1 MNQGKKKWNVTP
13 YFYLIPSLLVFG
25 VFLFYPFFKTVYLS
39 LYKTNKMGQA
49 KLFVGLGNYKELLSS
64 PSFLNS
70 LKVTLIFV
78 LIVVVGSMFLG
89 LVAAVLCNKA
99 FPGIRFFSTAYA
111 LPMAIAS
118 SSAAMIFQIML
129 HPSVGIV
136 NKLLGLNI
144 NWLNDPKTALYC
156 VAILTAWLNSGIN
169 FLYFSAG
176 LGNIDETIYER
187 ASVDGASGIQQF
199 FSLTLPGLSP
209 IMFYTLV
216 VNIIQAF
223 QSFGQIKI
231 LTEGGPNEST
241 NVIVY
246 SIYRDAFFNYRF
258 RKCSGSIRYFVY
270 YYYAHHSGDVPYGE
284 ERSYLL
290 MTDTKNMVLEG
301 FRENTMTKEQLL
313 ALKTQ
318 MNAKA
323 LAKRRTRT
331 GIRLAANF
339 VMAFVILLPLLY
351 ALSIAFMPS
360 GELFTM
366 ELNLLAK
373 ESNTQQFSRCSGKCT
388 AASVY
393 FKLFYY
399 GRMHYHWTDYYMF
412 TFCFC
417 IFFFGI

>member
-1 MNQGKKKWNVTP
+1 MNTGKKKKINLAP
-13 YFYLIPSLLVFG
+13 YGYLLPCMAVFA
-25 VFLFYPFFKTVYLS
+25 VFLFYPFFKTIYLS
-39 LYKTNKMGQA
+39 LYKTNKMGEA
-49 KLFVGLGNYKELLSS
+49 KLFVGLGNYTELLSS
-64 PSFLNS
+64 ASFRNS

-78 LIVVVGSMFLG
+78 VIVVLGSMLLG
-89 LVAAVLCNKA
+89 MIAAVLCNKA

-136 NKLLGLNI
+136 NKLLGLDI

-187 ASVDGASGIQQF
+187 ASVDGASGVQQF
-199 FSLTLPGLSP
+199 FTLTLPGLSP

-258 RKCSGSIRYFVY
+258 GS
-270 YYYAHHSGDVPYGE
+270 
-284 ERSYLL
+284 
-290 MTDTKNMVLEG
+290 
-301 FRENTMTKEQLL
+301 
-313 ALKTQ
+313 
-318 MNAKA
+318 
-323 LAKRRTRT
+323 
-331 GIRLAANF
+331 AA
-339 VMAFVILLPLLY
+339 AQSVILFFIVMLITL
-351 ALSIAFMPS
+351 
-360 GELFTM
+360 
-366 ELNLLAK
+366 
-373 ESNTQQFSRCSGKCT
+373 
-388 AASVY
+388 V
-393 FKLFYY
+393 
-399 GRMHYHWTDYYMF
+399 MF
-412 TFCFC
+412 R
-417 IFFFGI
+417 IEKKGVKYS

>member
-1 MNQGKKKWNVTP
+1 MGKKSAAKINP
-13 YFYLIPSLLVFG
+13 YFYLVPSMLIFA
-25 VFLFYPFFKTVYLS
+25 VFLFYPFFKTIYLS
-39 LYKTNKMGQA
+39 LYKTNKMGEA
-49 KLFVGLGNYKELLSS
+49 KLFVGLENYKALLSS
-64 PSFLNS
+64 PSFHNS

-78 LIVVVGSMFLG
+78 SVVVIGSMILG

-129 HPSVGIV
+129 HPAVGIV
-136 NKLLGLNI
+136 NKLLNLDI
-144 NWLNDPKTALYC
+144 NWLNDPKTALWC

-258 RKCSGSIRYFVY
+258 GS
-270 YYYAHHSGDVPYGE
+270 
-284 ERSYLL
+284 
-290 MTDTKNMVLEG
+290 
-301 FRENTMTKEQLL
+301 
-313 ALKTQ
+313 
-318 MNAKA
+318 
-323 LAKRRTRT
+323 
-331 GIRLAANF
+331 AA
-339 VMAFVILLPLLY
+339 AQSVILFLIVMVITL
-351 ALSIAFMPS
+351 IMFR
-360 GELFTM
+360 M
-366 ELNLLAK
+366 EK
-373 ESNTQQFSRCSGKCT
+373 KGVK
-388 AASVY
+388 Y
-393 FKLFYY
+393 
-399 GRMHYHWTDYYMF
+399 
-412 TFCFC
+412 
-417 IFFFGI
+417 

>member
-25 VFLFYPFFKTVYLS
+25 VFLFYPFFKTVYPS

-176 LGNIDETIYER
+176 LGNIDDTIYER

-209 IMFYTLV
+209 IMFYSLV

-258 RKCSGSIRYFVY
+258 GS
-270 YYYAHHSGDVPYGE
+270 
-284 ERSYLL
+284 
-290 MTDTKNMVLEG
+290 
-301 FRENTMTKEQLL
+301 
-313 ALKTQ
+313 
-318 MNAKA
+318 
-323 LAKRRTRT
+323 
-331 GIRLAANF
+331 AA
-339 VMAFVILLPLLY
+339 AQSVILFIIIMLITLVM
-351 ALSIAFMPS
+351 FR
-360 GELFTM
+360 M
-366 ELNLLAK
+366 EK
-373 ESNTQQFSRCSGKCT
+373 KGVT
-388 AASVY
+388 Y
-393 FKLFYY
+393 
-399 GRMHYHWTDYYMF
+399 
-412 TFCFC
+412 
-417 IFFFGI
+417 

>member
-1 MNQGKKKWNVTP
+1 MGRKAGTKINP
-13 YFYLIPSLLVFG
+13 YLYLVPSMLIFA
-25 VFLFYPFFKTVYLS
+25 VFLFYPFFKTIYLS
-39 LYKTNKMGQA
+39 LYKTNKMGEA
-49 KLFVGLGNYKELLSS
+49 KLFVGLENYTDLLTS
-64 PSFLNS
+64 PSFHNS

-78 LIVVVGSMFLG
+78 SVVVIGSMLLG

-129 HPSVGIV
+129 HPAVGIV
-136 NKLLGLNI
+136 NKLLNMDI
-144 NWLNDPKTALYC
+144 NWLNDPKTALWC

-187 ASVDGASGIQQF
+187 ASVDGASSVQQF

-258 RKCSGSIRYFVY
+258 GS
-270 YYYAHHSGDVPYGE
+270 
-284 ERSYLL
+284 
-290 MTDTKNMVLEG
+290 
-301 FRENTMTKEQLL
+301 
-313 ALKTQ
+313 
-318 MNAKA
+318 
-323 LAKRRTRT
+323 
-331 GIRLAANF
+331 AA
-339 VMAFVILLPLLY
+339 AQSVILFLIVMVITL
-351 ALSIAFMPS
+351 IMFR
-360 GELFTM
+360 M
-366 ELNLLAK
+366 EK
-373 ESNTQQFSRCSGKCT
+373 KGVK
-388 AASVY
+388 Y
-393 FKLFYY
+393 
-399 GRMHYHWTDYYMF
+399 
-412 TFCFC
+412 
-417 IFFFGI
+417 

>member
-1 MNQGKKKWNVTP
+1 MGKKSAAKINP
-13 YFYLIPSLLVFG
+13 YFYLVPSMLIFA
-25 VFLFYPFFKTVYLS
+25 VFLFYPFFKTIYLS
-39 LYKTNKMGQA
+39 LYKTNKMGEA
-49 KLFVGLGNYKELLSS
+49 KLFVGLENYKALSS
-64 PSFLNS
+64 PSFHNS

-78 LIVVVGSMFLG
+78 SVVVIGSMLLG

-129 HPSVGIV
+129 HPAVGIV
-136 NKLLGLNI
+136 NKLLNLDI
-144 NWLNDPKTALYC
+144 NWLNDPKTALWC

-258 RKCSGSIRYFVY
+258 GS
-270 YYYAHHSGDVPYGE
+270 
-284 ERSYLL
+284 
-290 MTDTKNMVLEG
+290 
-301 FRENTMTKEQLL
+301 
-313 ALKTQ
+313 
-318 MNAKA
+318 
-323 LAKRRTRT
+323 
-331 GIRLAANF
+331 AA
-339 VMAFVILLPLLY
+339 AQSVILFLIVMVITL
-351 ALSIAFMPS
+351 IMFR
-360 GELFTM
+360 M
-366 ELNLLAK
+366 EK
-373 ESNTQQFSRCSGKCT
+373 KGVK
-388 AASVY
+388 Y
-393 FKLFYY
+393 
-399 GRMHYHWTDYYMF
+399 
-412 TFCFC
+412 
-417 IFFFGI
+417 

>member
-1 MNQGKKKWNVTP
+1 MGKKSAAKINP
-13 YFYLIPSLLVFG
+13 YFYLVPSMLIFA
-25 VFLFYPFFKTVYLS
+25 VFLFYPFFKTIYLS
-39 LYKTNKMGQA
+39 LYKTNKMGEA
-49 KLFVGLGNYKELLSS
+49 KLFVGLENYKALLSS
-64 PSFLNS
+64 PSFHNS

-78 LIVVVGSMFLG
+78 SVVVIGSMFLG

-129 HPSVGIV
+129 HPAVGIV
-136 NKLLGLNI
+136 NKLLNLDI
-144 NWLNDPKTALYC
+144 NWLNDPKTALWC

-223 QSFGQIKI
+223 QSVGQIKI

-258 RKCSGSIRYFVY
+258 GS
-270 YYYAHHSGDVPYGE
+270 
-284 ERSYLL
+284 
-290 MTDTKNMVLEG
+290 
-301 FRENTMTKEQLL
+301 
-313 ALKTQ
+313 
-318 MNAKA
+318 
-323 LAKRRTRT
+323 
-331 GIRLAANF
+331 AA
-339 VMAFVILLPLLY
+339 AQSVILFLIVMVITL
-351 ALSIAFMPS
+351 IMFR
-360 GELFTM
+360 M
-366 ELNLLAK
+366 EK
-373 ESNTQQFSRCSGKCT
+373 KGVK
-388 AASVY
+388 Y
-393 FKLFYY
+393 
-399 GRMHYHWTDYYMF
+399 
-412 TFCFC
+412 
-417 IFFFGI
+417 

>member
-176 LGNIDETIYER
+176 LGNIDDTIYER

-258 RKCSGSIRYFVY
+258 GS
-270 YYYAHHSGDVPYGE
+270 
-284 ERSYLL
+284 
-290 MTDTKNMVLEG
+290 
-301 FRENTMTKEQLL
+301 
-313 ALKTQ
+313 
-318 MNAKA
+318 
-323 LAKRRTRT
+323 
-331 GIRLAANF
+331 AA
-339 VMAFVILLPLLY
+339 AQSVILFIIIMLITL
-351 ALSIAFMPS
+351 
-360 GELFTM
+360 
-366 ELNLLAK
+366 
-373 ESNTQQFSRCSGKCT
+373 
-388 AASVY
+388 V
-393 FKLFYY
+393 
-399 GRMHYHWTDYYMF
+399 MF
-412 TFCFC
+412 RIEKKGVTY
-417 IFFFGI
+417 

>member
-1 MNQGKKKWNVTP
+1 MGKKSAAKINP
-13 YFYLIPSLLVFG
+13 YFYLVPSMLIFA
-25 VFLFYPFFKTVYLS
+25 VFLFYPFFKTIYLS
-39 LYKTNKMGQA
+39 LYKTNKMGEA
-49 KLFVGLGNYKELLSS
+49 KLFVGLENYKALLSS
-64 PSFLNS
+64 PSFHNS

-78 LIVVVGSMFLG
+78 SVVVIGSMLLG
-89 LVAAVLCNKA
+89 LVSAVLCNKA

-129 HPSVGIV
+129 HPAVGIV
-136 NKLLGLNI
+136 NKLLNLDI
-144 NWLNDPKTALYC
+144 NWLNDPKTALWC

-258 RKCSGSIRYFVY
+258 GS
-270 YYYAHHSGDVPYGE
+270 
-284 ERSYLL
+284 
-290 MTDTKNMVLEG
+290 
-301 FRENTMTKEQLL
+301 
-313 ALKTQ
+313 
-318 MNAKA
+318 
-323 LAKRRTRT
+323 
-331 GIRLAANF
+331 AA
-339 VMAFVILLPLLY
+339 AQSVILFLIVMVITL
-351 ALSIAFMPS
+351 IMFR
-360 GELFTM
+360 M
-366 ELNLLAK
+366 EK
-373 ESNTQQFSRCSGKCT
+373 KGVK
-388 AASVY
+388 Y
-393 FKLFYY
+393 
-399 GRMHYHWTDYYMF
+399 
-412 TFCFC
+412 
-417 IFFFGI
+417 

>member
-1 MNQGKKKWNVTP
+1 MNTGKKKKINLSP
-13 YFYLIPSLLVFG
+13 YGYLLPCMAVFA
-25 VFLFYPFFKTVYLS
+25 VFLFYPFFKTIYLS
-39 LYKTNKMGQA
+39 LYKTNKMGEA
-49 KLFVGLGNYKELLSS
+49 KLFVGLGNYTELLSS
-64 PSFLNS
+64 ASFRNS

-78 LIVVVGSMFLG
+78 VIVVLGSMLLG
-89 LVAAVLCNKA
+89 LIAAVLCNKA

-136 NKLLGLNI
+136 NKLLGLDI

-187 ASVDGASGIQQF
+187 ASVDGASGVQQF
-199 FSLTLPGLSP
+199 FTLTLPGLSP

-258 RKCSGSIRYFVY
+258 GS
-270 YYYAHHSGDVPYGE
+270 
-284 ERSYLL
+284 
-290 MTDTKNMVLEG
+290 
-301 FRENTMTKEQLL
+301 
-313 ALKTQ
+313 
-318 MNAKA
+318 
-323 LAKRRTRT
+323 
-331 GIRLAANF
+331 AA
-339 VMAFVILLPLLY
+339 AQSVILFFIVMLITL
-351 ALSIAFMPS
+351 
-360 GELFTM
+360 
-366 ELNLLAK
+366 
-373 ESNTQQFSRCSGKCT
+373 
-388 AASVY
+388 V
-393 FKLFYY
+393 
-399 GRMHYHWTDYYMF
+399 MF
-412 TFCFC
+412 R
-417 IFFFGI
+417 IEKKGVKYS